1 MTFLGKQMIHFPLI
15 LKSSHTCF
23 IWFDLKIR
31 SKTLVPLKKLT
42 EKEIDQWELEIENK
56 KLTNFHLGD
65 INELP
70 GLENYVGVHQ

>member
-1 MTFLGKQMIHFPLI
+1 M
-15 LKSSHTCF
+15 
-23 IWFDLKIR
+23 
-31 SKTLVPLKKLT
+31 VPLKKLT